1 VSGPEG
7 SSTQE
12 KGPGAA
18 DRPDSSG
25 GPGNLGT
32 VRTVSESP
40 YVPLARKWR
49 PRSFADVVGQEEI
62 VRALTNAVSAD
73 RLAHAYLFSGPRGV
87 GKTTTA
93 RLLAAAINC
102 NTSDRPTATPC
113 GTCAS
118 CVEVL
123 EGRSLDTLE
132 IDGATHGKVDQAR
145 DLIEIVSYAPSRDRR
160 KVFIIDEVHAI
171 SSAAFQALLKTLEEP
186 PSHAV
191 FILATTER
199 HKIPATILSRC
210 QRFDFRRLTDD
221 EVAGRLADIAG
232 REGFDV
238 VDAGREAKGKKPT
251 VERAALAALAAAATG
266 SLRDGLSLFDQAAA
280 RSGGGVT
287 AGDVSAL
294 LGAPDRT
301 ALVALLGAVLAS
313 DRIAVFKGCAEL
325 DAAGAE
331 PRATLHDLTS
341 LARGAVRLAADP
353 AAQPPAGLSEAGAE
367 RVREFARTTPYTTL
381 LRLLSLLSESDGT
394 LRRSDVPALAFEV
407 LLLKLAELP
416 RLVPIEEIL
425 AGRIPASPGP
435 GATSGAGAAGSGGFS
450 SKGDLAAERSAGGSH
465 ASDAAPSG
473 SVPNYPSKKNTD
485 VSGASPRQERRAV
498 PRMASEPEGPSS
510 SDVPRFVGLTHLEII
525 PDPVATSDLMG
536 AFRAAVEKKHS
547 QLGAVLDDA
556 SIRFEGKGVLIS
568 LDPPSVIAE
577 RRLAEP
583 AMAKVL
589 EEAAVAVL
597 GRGASVTVESV
608 APPAGDLT
616 AAAAVA
622 DPETLEKDHLKM
634 KVAADERVKRMMDL
648 FGGEIAEVK
657 RDGGP
662 DRAKGR

>member
-1 VSGPEG
+1 VSDAP
-7 SSTQE
+7 
-12 KGPGAA
+12 A
-18 DRPDSSG
+18 
-25 GPGNLGT
+25 
-32 VRTVSESP
+32 

-49 PRSFADVVGQEEI
+49 PRTFADVVGQDEI

-102 NTSDRPTATPC
+102 SSSDRPTATPC

-118 CVEVL
+118 CVEVF

-145 DLIEIVSYAPSRDRR
+145 DLIEVVAYAPSRDRR

-232 REGFDV
+232 REGFEV
-238 VDAGREAKGKKPT
+238 VDAGQDAKGKKPA

-280 RSGGGVT
+280 RSGGGVK
-287 AGDVSAL
+287 AEDVSAL

-313 DRIAVFKGCAEL
+313 DRIGVFKGCAEL
-325 DAAGAE
+325 EAAGAE
-331 PRATLHDLTS
+331 PRATLHDLTA
-341 LARGAVRLAADP
+341 LVRGAVRLAVDP
-353 AAQPPAGLSEAGAE
+353 AAPPPTGLSEEGAE
-367 RVREFARTTPYTTL
+367 RVREFARLTPYATL

-425 AGRIPASPGP
+425 AGRIPALSGP
-435 GATSGAGAAGSGGFS
+435 GATSGG
-450 SKGDLAAERSAGGSH
+450 
-465 ASDAAPSG
+465 
-473 SVPNYPSKKNTD
+473 
-485 VSGASPRQERRAV
+485 GASA
-498 PRMASEPEGPSS
+498 ASAPPKHGAHRGHGARSEAEGS
-510 SDVPRFVGLTHLEII
+510 SDVPRFLGLTPLEII
-525 PDPVATSDLMG
+525 PDVVPTPDPAG

-547 QLGAVLDDA
+547 QLGAVLEDA
-556 SIRFEGKGVLIS
+556 SIRLEGKDVLIS
-568 LDPPSVIAE
+568 LDPPSIVTE
-577 RRLAEP
+577 KRLAEP

-589 EEAAVAVL
+589 EEAAIAVL
-597 GRGASVTVESV
+597 GKGAKVTVESV

-622 DPETLEKDHLKM
+622 DPKTLEREHLKM
-634 KVAADERVKRMMDL
+634 KVASDERVKRMMDL
-648 FGGEIAEVK
+648 FGGEIADVK

>member
-1 VSGPEG
+1 VIDAP
-7 SSTQE
+7 
-12 KGPGAA
+12 A
-18 DRPDSSG
+18 
-25 GPGNLGT
+25 
-32 VRTVSESP
+32 

-102 NTSDRPTATPC
+102 STSDRPTATPC

-171 SSAAFQALLKTLEEP
+171 SPAAFQALLKTLEEP

-331 PRATLHDLTS
+331 PRATLHDLTA
-341 LARGAVRLAADP
+341 LARGAVRLAVDP
-353 AAQPPAGLSEAGAE
+353 QAQPPAGLSEEGAE
-367 RVREFARTTPYTTL
+367 RVREFARTTPYSTL

-416 RLVPIEEIL
+416 RLIPIEEIL
-425 AGRIPASPGP
+425 AGRIPVLPGSHGMP
-435 GATSGAGAAGSGGFS
+435 SDAGTSGGGAGGFS
-450 SKGDLAAERSAGGSH
+450 SKGDLAAERNAGASRASSVPAPVPSSTSKKSSASSPVEASH
-465 ASDAAPSG
+465 ANDTPAPGSG
-473 SVPNYPSKKNTD
+473 SNYPSTKTTD
-485 VSGASPRQERRAV
+485 IAGAPPRQERRAT
-498 PRMASEPEGPSS
+498 PRMPSEAESSS
-510 SDVPRFVGLTHLEII
+510 SDVPRFVGLSKLEIV
-525 PDPVATSDLMG
+525 PDPVAASDRAG

-547 QLGAVLDDA
+547 QLGAVLEDA
-556 SIRFEGKGVLIS
+556 SIRLEGKDVLIS

-583 AMAKVL
+583 AMARVL
-589 EEAAVAVL
+589 EEAAIAVL
-597 GRGASVTVESV
+597 GRGAKVTVESV

>member
-1 VSGPEG
+1 VS
-7 SSTQE
+7 
-12 KGPGAA
+12 
-18 DRPDSSG
+18 DS
-25 GPGNLGT
+25 PA
-32 VRTVSESP
+32 

-49 PRSFADVVGQEEI
+49 PRTFADVVGQEEI
-62 VRALTNAVSAD
+62 VRALTNAVTAD

-102 NTSDRPTATPC
+102 NTSDHPTATPC

-118 CVEVL
+118 CLEVL

-232 REGFDV
+232 REGFDI
-238 VDAGREAKGKKPT
+238 VDEGREAKGKKPV
-251 VERAALAALAAAATG
+251 VERAALTALAAAATG

-280 RSGGGVT
+280 RSGSGVT
-287 AGDVSAL
+287 SADVAAL

-301 ALVALLGAVLAS
+301 ALVTLLGAVLAS
-313 DRIAVFKGCAEL
+313 DRVAVFKGCAEL
-325 DAAGAE
+325 EAAGAE
-331 PRATLHDLTS
+331 PRATLHDLTA
-341 LARGAVRLAADP
+341 LVRGAVRLAADP
-353 AAQPPAGLSEAGAE
+353 KAPPPTGLSEEGAG
-367 RVREFARTTPYTTL
+367 RIRDFARTTPYATL
-381 LRLLSLLSESDGT
+381 LRLLTLLSESDGT

-407 LLLKLAELP
+407 LLLRLAELP
-416 RLVPIEEIL
+416 RLVPIEEFL
-425 AGRIPASPGP
+425 SGRTG
-435 GATSGAGAAGSGGFS
+435 TGGFS
-450 SKGDLAAERSAGGSH
+450 LKGNTAPERTADSSRANSAPSGPLNSPSKKSSAGGE
-465 ASDAAPSG
+465 AAPRHESSNRAG
-473 SVPNYPSKKNTD
+473 SH
-485 VSGASPRQERRAV
+485 
-498 PRMASEPEGPSS
+498 SETEDSS
-510 SDVPRFVGLTHLEII
+510 SDVPRFVGLTPLEII
-525 PDPVATSDLMG
+525 ADPVETPDPAG

-547 QLGAVLDDA
+547 QLGAVLEDA
-556 SIRFEGKGVLIS
+556 SIRLDGKTVRIS
-568 LDPPSVIAE
+568 LDPPSVVTE

-589 EEAAVAVL
+589 EEAAVAVF
-597 GRGASVTVESV
+597 GRGARVAVESV
-608 APPAGDLT
+608 SPPAGDLT
-616 AAAAVA
+616 AAAANA
-622 DPETLEKDHLKM
+622 DPQTLEKEHLKM
-634 KVAADERVKRMMDL
+634 KVATDERVKRMMDL
-648 FGGEIAEVK
+648 FGGEIADVK

>member
-1 VSGPEG
+1 MS
-7 SSTQE
+7 
-12 KGPGAA
+12 
-18 DRPDSSG
+18 DS
-25 GPGNLGT
+25 PA
-32 VRTVSESP
+32 

-49 PRSFADVVGQEEI
+49 PRTFADVVGQEEI
-62 VRALTNAVSAD
+62 VRALTNAVTAD

-118 CVEVL
+118 CLEVL

-221 EVAGRLADIAG
+221 EVAGRLADIAV
-232 REGFDV
+232 REGFDI
-238 VDAGREAKGKKPT
+238 VDEGREGHETRGKKPV
-251 VERAALAALAAAATG
+251 VERAALDALAAAATG

-280 RSGGGVT
+280 RSGSGV
-287 AGDVSAL
+287 AVRDVEAL

-301 ALVALLGAVLAS
+301 QLVALLGAVLAS

-325 DAAGAE
+325 EAAGAE
-331 PRATLHDLTS
+331 PRATLHDLTA
-341 LARGAVRLAADP
+341 LVRGAVRLAADP
-353 AAQPPAGLSEAGAE
+353 QAPPPTGLSEEGAE
-367 RVREFARTTPYTTL
+367 RIREFARTTPYATL

-416 RLVPIEEIL
+416 RLIPIEEIL
-425 AGRIPASPGP
+425 AGRISGTNGAPG
-435 GATSGAGAAGSGGFS
+435 GSSGGGAAGGGAGGFS
-450 SKGDLAAERSAGGSH
+450 SKVSEAPARAERGSRAG
-465 ASDAAPSG
+465 DAPAP
-473 SVPNYPSKKNTD
+473 VPSSSSSPSKK
-485 VSGASPRQERRAV
+485 SS
-498 PRMASEPEGPSS
+498 ASEEASAKHKTRPASRMRSETEDSSS
-510 SDVPRFVGLTHLEII
+510 SDVPRFVGLTPLEII
-525 PDPVATSDLMG
+525 ADPVATPDPAG

-547 QLGAVLDDA
+547 QLGAVLEDA
-556 SIRFEGKGVLIS
+556 SIRLEGKTVRIS
-568 LDPPSVIAE
+568 LDPPSVVTE
-577 RRLAEP
+577 KRLAEP

-597 GRGASVTVESV
+597 GRGALVAVESV
-608 APPAGDLT
+608 SPPAGDLT
-616 AAAAVA
+616 AAAANA
-622 DPETLEKDHLKM
+622 DPETLEREHLRM
-634 KVAADERVKRMMDL
+634 KVATDERVKRMMDL
-648 FGGEIAEVK
+648 FGGEIADVK

>member
-1 VSGPEG
+1 MSDAP
-7 SSTQE
+7 
-12 KGPGAA
+12 A
-18 DRPDSSG
+18 
-25 GPGNLGT
+25 
-32 VRTVSESP
+32 

-49 PRSFADVVGQEEI
+49 PRTFADVVGQDEI

-102 NTSDRPTATPC
+102 SSSDRPTATPC

-118 CVEVL
+118 CVEVF

-145 DLIEIVSYAPSRDRR
+145 DLIEVVAYAPSRDRR

-232 REGFDV
+232 REGFEV
-238 VDAGREAKGKKPT
+238 VDAGQEAKGKKPA

-280 RSGGGVT
+280 RSGGGVK
-287 AGDVSAL
+287 AEDVSAL

-313 DRIAVFKGCAEL
+313 DRIGVFKGCAEL
-325 DAAGAE
+325 EAAGAE
-331 PRATLHDLTS
+331 PRATLHDLTA
-341 LARGAVRLAADP
+341 LVRGAVRLAVDP
-353 AAQPPAGLSEAGAE
+353 AAPPPTGLSEEGAE
-367 RVREFARTTPYTTL
+367 RVREFARLTPYATL

-425 AGRIPASPGP
+425 AGRIPASSGP
-435 GATSGAGAAGSGGFS
+435 GATSGG
-450 SKGDLAAERSAGGSH
+450 
-465 ASDAAPSG
+465 
-473 SVPNYPSKKNTD
+473 
-485 VSGASPRQERRAV
+485 GASA
-498 PRMASEPEGPSS
+498 ASAPPKHGAHRGHGARSEAEGS
-510 SDVPRFVGLTHLEII
+510 SDVPRFLGLTPLEII
-525 PDPVATSDLMG
+525 PDAVPTPDPAG

-547 QLGAVLDDA
+547 QLGAVLEDA
-556 SIRFEGKGVLIS
+556 SIRLEGKDVLIS
-568 LDPPSVIAE
+568 LDPPSIVTE
-577 RRLAEP
+577 KRLAEP

-589 EEAAVAVL
+589 EEAAIAVL
-597 GRGASVTVESV
+597 GKGAKVTVESV

-622 DPETLEKDHLKM
+622 DPKTLEREHLKM
-634 KVAADERVKRMMDL
+634 KVASDERVKRMMDL
-648 FGGEIAEVK
+648 FGGEIADVK

>member
-1 VSGPEG
+1 MAEQAS
-7 SSTQE
+7 
-12 KGPGAA
+12 
-18 DRPDSSG
+18 
-25 GPGNLGT
+25 
-32 VRTVSESP
+32 

-49 PRSFADVVGQEEI
+49 PRTFADVVGQDEI

-102 NTSDRPTATPC
+102 SSSDGPTATPC

-145 DLIEIVSYAPSRDRR
+145 DLIEVVAYAPSRDRR

-221 EVAGRLADIAG
+221 EVCGRLADIAV
-232 REGFDV
+232 REGFEV
-238 VDAGREAKGKKPT
+238 VDAGLEAEGKKPV

-280 RSGGGVT
+280 RSGGGVR
-287 AGDVSAL
+287 AEDVSAL

-301 ALVALLGAVLAS
+301 ALVSLLGAVLAA
-313 DRIAVFKGCAEL
+313 DRIGVFKGCAEL
-325 DAAGAE
+325 EAAGAE
-331 PRATLHDLTS
+331 PRATLHDLTA
-341 LARGAVRLAADP
+341 LVRGAVRLAADP
-353 AAQPPAGLSEAGAE
+353 AAAPPTGLSEEGAE
-367 RVREFARTTPYTTL
+367 RVREFARLTPYSTL

-425 AGRIPASPGP
+425 AGKIPVPPALP
-435 GATSGAGAAGSGGFS
+435 GATSGATAPGGGAGGFS
-450 SKGDLAAERSAGGSH
+450 LKGDLAAERNASGARTSGASAPEAAPSPSSPSKKS
-465 ASDAAPSG
+465 SDAAAASAQHAAG
-473 SVPNYPSKKNTD
+473 S
-485 VSGASPRQERRAV
+485 RAGV
-498 PRMASEPEGPSS
+498 RSEAEDSSS
-510 SDVPRFVGLTHLEII
+510 SDVPRFVGLTPLEIV
-525 PDPVATSDLMG
+525 PDPVATPDPAG

-556 SIRFEGKGVLIS
+556 SIRFEGKDVLIS
-568 LDPPSVIAE
+568 LDPPSVVTE
-577 RRLAEP
+577 KRLAEP

-589 EEAAVAVL
+589 EEAAIAVL
-597 GRGASVTVESV
+597 GRGAKVTVESV
-608 APPAGDLT
+608 SPPRAISRRPRPSPT
-616 AAAAVA
+616 
-622 DPETLEKDHLKM
+622 P
-634 KVAADERVKRMMDL
+634 KRS
-648 FGGEIAEVK
+648 
-657 RDGGP
+657 
-662 DRAKGR
+662 KGTT

>member
-1 VSGPEG
+1 VS
-7 SSTQE
+7 
-12 KGPGAA
+12 
-18 DRPDSSG
+18 DS
-25 GPGNLGT
+25 PA
-32 VRTVSESP
+32 

-49 PRSFADVVGQEEI
+49 PRTFADVVGQEEI
-62 VRALTNAVSAD
+62 VRALTNAVTAD

-102 NTSDRPTATPC
+102 NTSDHPTATPC

-118 CVEVL
+118 CMEVL

-238 VDAGREAKGKKPT
+238 VDEGREAKGKKPV

-280 RSGGGVT
+280 RSGSGVT
-287 AGDVSAL
+287 TADVAAL

-301 ALVALLGAVLAS
+301 ALVTLLGAVLAS
-313 DRIAVFKGCAEL
+313 DRVAVFKGCAEL
-325 DAAGAE
+325 EAAGAE
-331 PRATLHDLTS
+331 PRATLHDLTA
-341 LARGAVRLAADP
+341 LVRGAVRLAADP
-353 AAQPPAGLSEAGAE
+353 KAPPPTGLSEDGAD
-367 RVREFARTTPYTTL
+367 RVREFARTTPYATL
-381 LRLLSLLSESDGT
+381 LRLLTLLSESDGT

-416 RLVPIEEIL
+416 RLVPIEEFL
-425 AGRIPASPGP
+425 SGRTG
-435 GATSGAGAAGSGGFS
+435 TGGFS
-450 SKGDLAAERSAGGSH
+450 SS
-465 ASDAAPSG
+465 PS
-473 SVPNYPSKKNTD
+473 SPSKKSSD
-485 VSGASPRQERRAV
+485 GAGAQAKHESGSRSGAH
-498 PRMASEPEGPSS
+498 SETEDSS
-510 SDVPRFVGLTHLEII
+510 SDVPRFVGLTPLEII
-525 PDPVATSDLMG
+525 ADPVETPDPAG

-547 QLGAVLDDA
+547 QLGAVLEDA
-556 SIRFEGKGVLIS
+556 SIRLEGKTVRIS
-568 LDPPSVIAE
+568 LDPPSVVAE

-597 GRGASVTVESV
+597 GRGARVAVESV
-608 APPAGDLT
+608 SPPAGDLT
-616 AAAAVA
+616 AAAANA
-622 DPETLEKDHLKM
+622 DSQTLEREHLKM
-634 KVAADERVKRMMDL
+634 KVATDERVKRMMDL

>member
-1 VSGPEG
+1 MS
-7 SSTQE
+7 
-12 KGPGAA
+12 
-18 DRPDSSG
+18 DS
-25 GPGNLGT
+25 PA
-32 VRTVSESP
+32 

-49 PRSFADVVGQEEI
+49 PRTFEDVVGQEEI

-118 CVEVL
+118 CLEVL

-232 REGFDV
+232 REGFDI
-238 VDAGREAKGKKPT
+238 VDEGREAKGKKPV

-280 RSGGGVT
+280 RSGSGV
-287 AGDVSAL
+287 AVRDVEAL
-294 LGAPDRT
+294 LGTPDRT
-301 ALVALLGAVLAS
+301 QLVGLLGAVLAS

-325 DAAGAE
+325 EAAGAE
-331 PRATLHDLTS
+331 PRATLHDFTALV
-341 LARGAVRLAADP
+341 RGAVRLAADP
-353 AAQPPAGLSEAGAE
+353 KASPPTGLSEGGAD
-367 RVREFARTTPYTTL
+367 RIREFARTTPYATL

-416 RLVPIEEIL
+416 RLIPIEEFL
-425 AGRIPASPGP
+425 AGR
-435 GATSGAGAAGSGGFS
+435 TSGAANSRTS
-450 SKGDLAAERSAGGSH
+450 S
-465 ASDAAPSG
+465 ASSG
-473 SVPNYPSKKNTD
+473 SLSSLNPPSKK
-485 VSGASPRQERRAV
+485 SPDAAIAP
-498 PRMASEPEGPSS
+498 PRHEAGSRHPSPSETEDPSSS
-510 SDVPRFVGLTHLEII
+510 SDVPRFVGLTPLEIVSEPLST
-525 PDPVATSDLMG
+525 PDPAG

-547 QLGAVLDDA
+547 QLGAVLEDA
-556 SIRFEGKGVLIS
+556 SIQLEGKTVRIS
-568 LDPPSVIAE
+568 LDPPSVVTE

-583 AMAKVL
+583 AMLKVL

-597 GRGASVTVESV
+597 GRGARVAVESV
-608 APPAGDLT
+608 SPPAGDLT
-616 AAAAVA
+616 AAAANA
-622 DPETLEKDHLKM
+622 DPQTLEREHLKM
-634 KVAADERVKRMMDL
+634 KVATDERVKRMMDL
-648 FGGEIAEVK
+648 FGGEIADVK

>member
-1 VSGPEG
+1 MS
-7 SSTQE
+7 
-12 KGPGAA
+12 
-18 DRPDSSG
+18 DS
-25 GPGNLGT
+25 PA
-32 VRTVSESP
+32 

-49 PRSFADVVGQEEI
+49 PRTFADVVGQEEI

-118 CVEVL
+118 CLEVL

-221 EVAGRLADIAG
+221 EVAGRLVDIAG
-232 REGFDV
+232 REGFEI
-238 VDAGREAKGKKPT
+238 VDGGREAKGKKPV

-266 SLRDGLSLFDQAAA
+266 SLRDGLSLFDQAAV
-280 RSGGGVT
+280 RSGSGV
-287 AGDVSAL
+287 AVRDVEAL
-294 LGAPDRT
+294 LGTPDRT
-301 ALVALLGAVLAS
+301 QLVVLLGAVLAS
-313 DRIAVFKGCAEL
+313 NRIAVFKGCAEL
-325 DAAGAE
+325 EAAGAE
-331 PRATLHDLTS
+331 PRATLHDFTALV
-341 LARGAVRLAADP
+341 RGAVRLAADASAP
-353 AAQPPAGLSEAGAE
+353 PPAGLSEEGAE
-367 RVREFARTTPYTTL
+367 RIREFARTTPYATL

-416 RLVPIEEIL
+416 RLIPIEEFL
-425 AGRIPASPGP
+425 AGRNSGTGGGGKGAPGSSSPL
-435 GATSGAGAAGSGGFS
+435 S
-450 SKGDLAAERSAGGSH
+450 SPSKKSP
-465 ASDAAPSG
+465 SDAAAAAAKHGSG
-473 SVPNYPSKKNTD
+473 SRHPS
-485 VSGASPRQERRAV
+485 P
-498 PRMASEPEGPSS
+498 SETEDSSSS
-510 SDVPRFVGLTHLEII
+510 SDVPRFVGLTPLEIVPEPLST
-525 PDPVATSDLMG
+525 PDPAG

-556 SIRFEGKGVLIS
+556 SIRFEGKTVLVF
-568 LDPPSVIAE
+568 LDPPSPVAE

-583 AMAKVL
+583 AMLKVL

-597 GRGASVTVESV
+597 GRGARVAVESV
-608 APPAGDLT
+608 SPPAGDLT
-616 AAAAVA
+616 AAAENA
-622 DPETLEKDHLKM
+622 DPQTLEREHLKM
-634 KVAADERVKRMMDL
+634 KVATDERVKRMMDL
-648 FGGEIAEVK
+648 FGGEIADVK

>member
-1 VSGPEG
+1 V
-7 SSTQE
+7 T
-12 KGPGAA
+12 
-18 DRPDSSG
+18 DRA
-25 GPGNLGT
+25 
-32 VRTVSESP
+32 V

-49 PRSFADVVGQEEI
+49 PRAFADVVGQDEI

-102 NTSDRPTATPC
+102 SSSDRPTATPC

-145 DLIEIVSYAPSRDRR
+145 DLIEVVAYAPSRDRR

-232 REGFDV
+232 REGFEV
-238 VDAGREAKGKKPT
+238 VDAGQEAKGKKP
-251 VERAALAALAAAATG
+251 VLERAALAALAAAATG

-280 RSGGGVT
+280 RSGGGVR
-287 AGDVSAL
+287 AEDVSAL

-313 DRIAVFKGCAEL
+313 DRIGVFKGCAGLE
-325 DAAGAE
+325 AAGAE
-331 PRATLHDLTS
+331 PRATLHDLTA
-341 LARGAVRLAADP
+341 LVRGAVRLAADP
-353 AAQPPAGLSEAGAE
+353 AALPPAGLSEEGAE
-367 RVREFARTTPYTTL
+367 RVREFARLTPYATL

-407 LLLKLAELP
+407 LLLKVAELP

-425 AGRIPASPGP
+425 AGKIPVLPLAP
-435 GATSGAGAAGSGGFS
+435 GASSPAGAAGGGAGGFS
-450 SKGDLAAERSAGGSH
+450 SKGDLAAVRGAPASRVSDTPAPGTGSDH
-465 ASDAAPSG
+465 PSG
-473 SVPNYPSKKNTD
+473 KTTD
-485 VSGASPRQERRAV
+485 ISTATPKHVAGRRAGS
-498 PRMASEPEGPSS
+498 PSEAEDPS
-510 SDVPRFVGLTHLEII
+510 SDVPRFVGLTPLEIV
-525 PDPVATSDLMG
+525 PDAVPTPDQAG
-536 AFRAAVEKKHS
+536 AFRAVVEKKHS
-547 QLGAVLDDA
+547 QLGAVLEDA
-556 SIRFEGKGVLIS
+556 SIRLEGKDVLIS
-568 LDPPSVIAE
+568 LDPPSIVTE

-583 AMAKVL
+583 AMARVL
-589 EEAAVAVL
+589 EEAAIAVL
-597 GRGASVTVESV
+597 GKGAKVTVEGV

-622 DPETLEKDHLKM
+622 DPKTLEREHLKM
-634 KVAADERVKRMMDL
+634 KVATDERVKRMMDL
-648 FGGEIAEVK
+648 FGGEIADVK

>member
-1 VSGPEG
+1 VSDAP
-7 SSTQE
+7 
-12 KGPGAA
+12 A
-18 DRPDSSG
+18 
-25 GPGNLGT
+25 
-32 VRTVSESP
+32 

-49 PRSFADVVGQEEI
+49 PRTFADVVGQDEI
-62 VRALTNAVSAD
+62 VRALANAVSAD

-102 NTSDRPTATPC
+102 SSSDRPTATPC

-118 CVEVL
+118 CVEVF

-145 DLIEIVSYAPSRDRR
+145 DLIEVVAYAPSRDRR

-232 REGFDV
+232 REGFEV
-238 VDAGREAKGKKPT
+238 VDAGQDAKGKKPA

-280 RSGGGVT
+280 RSGGGVK
-287 AGDVSAL
+287 AEDVSAL

-313 DRIAVFKGCAEL
+313 DRIGVFKGCAEL
-325 DAAGAE
+325 EAAGAE
-331 PRATLHDLTS
+331 PRATLHDLTA
-341 LARGAVRLAADP
+341 LVRGAVRLAVDP
-353 AAQPPAGLSEAGAE
+353 AAPPPTGLSEEGAE
-367 RVREFARTTPYTTL
+367 RVREFARLTPYATL

-425 AGRIPASPGP
+425 AGRIPALSRPGV
-435 GATSGAGAAGSGGFS
+435 TSGG
-450 SKGDLAAERSAGGSH
+450 
-465 ASDAAPSG
+465 
-473 SVPNYPSKKNTD
+473 
-485 VSGASPRQERRAV
+485 GASA
-498 PRMASEPEGPSS
+498 ASAPPKHGAHRGHGARSEAEDS
-510 SDVPRFVGLTHLEII
+510 SDVPRFLGLTPLEII
-525 PDPVATSDLMG
+525 PDAVPTPDLAG

-547 QLGAVLDDA
+547 QLGAVLEDA
-556 SIRFEGKGVLIS
+556 SIRLEGKDVLIS
-568 LDPPSVIAE
+568 LDPPSIVTE
-577 RRLAEP
+577 KRLAEP

-589 EEAAVAVL
+589 EEAAIAVL
-597 GRGASVTVESV
+597 GKGAKVTVESV

-622 DPETLEKDHLKM
+622 DPKTLEREHLKM
-634 KVAADERVKRMMDL
+634 KVASDERVKRMMDL
-648 FGGEIAEVK
+648 FGGEIADVK

>member
-1 VSGPEG
+1 VS
-7 SSTQE
+7 
-12 KGPGAA
+12 
-18 DRPDSSG
+18 DS
-25 GPGNLGT
+25 PA
-32 VRTVSESP
+32 

-49 PRSFADVVGQEEI
+49 PRTFADVVGQEEI
-62 VRALTNAVSAD
+62 VRALTNAVTAD

-102 NTSDRPTATPC
+102 NTSDHPTATPC

-118 CVEVL
+118 CMEVL

-232 REGFDV
+232 REGFDI
-238 VDAGREAKGKKPT
+238 VDEGRETKGKKPV

-280 RSGGGVT
+280 RSGSGVT
-287 AGDVSAL
+287 TADVAAL

-301 ALVALLGAVLAS
+301 QLVTLLGAVLAS
-313 DRIAVFKGCAEL
+313 DRVAVFKGCAEL
-325 DAAGAE
+325 EAAGAE
-331 PRATLHDLTS
+331 PRATLHDFTALV
-341 LARGAVRLAADP
+341 RGAVRLAADP
-353 AAQPPAGLSEAGAE
+353 KASPPTGLSEEGAD
-367 RVREFARTTPYTTL
+367 RIREFARTTPYATL
-381 LRLLSLLSESDGT
+381 LRLLTLLSESDGT
-394 LRRSDVPALAFEV
+394 LRRSDVPALALEV
-407 LLLKLAELP
+407 LLLRLAELP
-416 RLVPIEEIL
+416 RLVPIEEFL
-425 AGRIPASPGP
+425 AGKIPVPV
-435 GATSGAGAAGSGGFS
+435 GAPVPIPS
-450 SKGDLAAERSAGGSH
+450 S
-465 ASDAAPSG
+465 
-473 SVPNYPSKKNTD
+473 PSKKSSAD
-485 VSGASPRQERRAV
+485 AIASSKHEARPAS
-498 PRMASEPEGPSS
+498 RMQSEAEDSS
-510 SDVPRFVGLTHLEII
+510 SDVPRFVGLTPLEII
-525 PDPVATSDLMG
+525 ADPVETPDPAG
-536 AFRAAVEKKHS
+536 AFRTAVEKKHS
-547 QLGAVLDDA
+547 QLGAVLED
-556 SIRFEGKGVLIS
+556 SLIRLEGKTVRIS
-568 LDPPSVIAE
+568 LDPPSVVTE
-577 RRLAEP
+577 KRLAEP

-597 GRGASVTVESV
+597 GRGARVAVESV
-608 APPAGDLT
+608 SPPAGDLT
-616 AAAAVA
+616 AAAANA
-622 DPETLEKDHLKM
+622 DPRTLEKEHLRM
-634 KVAADERVKRMMDL
+634 KVATDERVKRMMDL
-648 FGGEIAEVK
+648 FGGEIADVK